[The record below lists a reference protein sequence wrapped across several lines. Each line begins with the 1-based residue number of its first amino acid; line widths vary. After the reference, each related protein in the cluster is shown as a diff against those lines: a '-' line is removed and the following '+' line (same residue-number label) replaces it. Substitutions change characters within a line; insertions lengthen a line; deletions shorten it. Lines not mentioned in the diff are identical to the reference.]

1 MVFFIF
7 IARYP
12 IAHTHCEACARERE
26 RLYEQHINLLQFAMV
41 YGAGHLAQWELID
54 AFSVVLT
61 KPAPH
66 LATCSMQQSA
76 LLGRLCALDS
86 AGALAALGWVVL
98 GQRTL

>member
-1 MVFFIF
+1 
-7 IARYP
+7 
-12 IAHTHCEACARERE
+12 
-26 RLYEQHINLLQFAMV
+26 MV

-66 LATCSMQQSA
+66 LATCSMQQAAGSSA
-76 LLGRLCALDS
+76 GKALRSPLSALDS